1 MDMQYQK
8 RTCNFL
14 NPEDEAKILN
24 GWGGKDFVQ
33 KKYPAVWDAIK
44 RTKEYQRELQRR
56 DGIENQVKGHIDV
69 TYPNMLTSSETGK
82 KGLFS
87 LLDMYLEDGTVDSD
101 PSIQPNTWPYAMLSG
116 TINNDTDKIVLA
128 STAMEYYD
136 TNKEQERLES
146 DTIYSDVDFT
156 QKRVSTFYSYSA
168 LDFNDVIHQEENC
181 KINPQYTDNKGDCVV
196 KSIDIKA
203 PFSRY
208 GNDRIKILYDR
219 QPDDSERGMIDY
231 SYSNVR
237 VGNDVKLCL
246 PIQAEV
252 AFTDGLVPADKDS
265 KGNAMDILVDNEF
278 FRPKLIF
285 YDNSMQEFFYNYPY
299 DKIKQCFTRN
309 QYILNIDFSTIGG
322 KQDYWSRNMSMHNYE
337 TAQYEVGRTVYLN
350 ADFMV
355 RVRQEKF
362 GVINSTAICI
372 RSTTSEKLPDDHHY
386 YRTNNGQSVYIPTI
400 SIRWGCFAE
409 DTMITMAEGVKKRA
423 DEIRSGDV
431 LFSPSGPA
439 KVKVVY
445 CGNEQSILCICTEQG
460 RKLKITPDHPVVLD
474 SNKIVRGRNVRP
486 GQGLKIADDK
496 VDKVKWVYE
505 VPYVGK
511 VYNFEFEDGKE
522 HIIIAE
528 DIFTGDYIAQNSC
541 LNSEPVQKQPPHR
554 TPQTQAIVEQL
565 SALERIKHA
574 AILQRTST
582 KK

>member
-8 RTCNFL
+8 HTYNFL
-14 NPEDEAKILN
+14 NPEDEEKILN

-33 KKYPAVWDAIK
+33 KKIPCGMGCNQENKRIPARIAVQKTEWD
-44 RTKEYQRELQRR
+44 
-56 DGIENQVKGHIDV
+56 NQVEGHIDV
-69 TYPNMLTSSETGK
+69 TYPNVLTSSETGK

-101 PSIQPNTWPYAMLSG
+101 PSIESKTWPYAMLSG

-168 LDFNDVIHQEENC
+168 LDFNDVIHQKEDWR
-181 KINPQYTDNKGDCVV
+181 INPFYTDNKGNYIVR
-196 KSIDIKA
+196 SIDVKA

-237 VGNDVKLCL
+237 VGNDVKICL

-322 KQDYWSRNMSMHNYE
+322 KQDYWNRNMSMHNYE

-372 RSTTSEKLPDDHHY
+372 RSTTSEKLPDGYQY
-386 YRTNNGQSVYIPTI
+386 YYTNNGQSVYIPTI

-409 DTMITMAEGVKKRA
+409 DTMITMAEGVKKGQMK
-423 DEIRSGDV
+423 SV
-431 LFSPSGPA
+431 LGMCCS
-439 KVKVVY
+439 
-445 CGNEQSILCICTEQG
+445 
-460 RKLKITPDHPVVLD
+460 
-474 SNKIVRGRNVRP
+474 RP
-486 GQGLKIADDK
+486 Q
-496 VDKVKWVYE
+496 
-505 VPYVGK
+505 
-511 VYNFEFEDGKE
+511 
-522 HIIIAE
+522 
-528 DIFTGDYIAQNSC
+528 AQ
-541 LNSEPVQKQPPHR
+541 QK
-554 TPQTQAIVEQL
+554 
-565 SALERIKHA
+565 
-574 AILQRTST
+574 
-582 KK
+582 